1 MFRANISATGDSPT
15 ARENV
20 LDTAS
25 GSTFALLSPR
35 KAPSIPEKDCVS
47 LAASSVVLHLL
58 TLWLQFLHAMNLVPQ
73 PPPLPDTSPIS
84 LIEENLSHLGSMPGN
99 NQVICPDVEYVV
111 LSDDSEDI

>member
-1 MFRANISATGDSPT
+1 
-15 ARENV
+15 

-25 GSTFALLSPR
+25 GSSEFSFFSVLIRYLNAFCLAFALLSPR